1 MPILHIFWSIFL
13 IFLLVAWIWT
23 LISVIADIF
32 ASEDLSGI
40 GKGLWMLGVIIV
52 PWLGVLLY
60 LILRGDKMQ
69 ERSRAAAEKLHEAQK
84 AYIRD
89 AAGATSTADELEKL
103 AGLKDKGVISE
114 AEFAAQKAKLL
125 S

>member
-23 LISVIADIF
+23 LISVVSDIF
-32 ASEDLSGI
+32 SSEDLSGLS
-40 GKGLWMLGVIIV
+40 KGLWMLVVIVV

-60 LILRGDKMQ
+60 LILRGDSMAQ
-69 ERSRAAAEKLHEAQK
+69 RAKKAAEAMQEAQK

-89 AAGATSTADELEKL
+89 AAGAVSTADELAKL
-103 AGLKDKGVISE
+103 AELRDKGVITAE
-114 AEFAAQKAKLL
+114 EFAAQKAKILA
-125 S
+125 

>member
-23 LISVIADIF
+23 LISVVSDIF
-32 ASEDLSGI
+32 ASEDLSGM
-40 GKGLWMLGVIIV
+40 GKGLWMLGVIVV

-60 LILRGDKMQ
+60 LVLRGDSMAA
-69 ERSRAAAEKLHEAQK
+69 RAKKAAEEIQAAQK

-89 AAGATSTADELEKL
+89 AAGTVSTADELAKL
-103 AGLKDKGVISE
+103 ADLRDKGVISE
-114 AEFAAQKAKLL
+114 EEFSAQKAKLL
-125 S
+125 A